1 MIINKIKK
9 ALLCIFVFIVIIAT
23 AAAVYYVSVPVNT
36 LEHSY
41 ETVKKS
47 ISAKRA
53 YIIRDE
59 EIYFADTAG
68 TLYNNVR
75 DGERIKADSL
85 LATIYHTDISPETL
99 KALRTIDNKIEK
111 QKESDTEFTDF
122 RFDRTDTESRVAA
135 IVEDIPNV
143 TRRND
148 VLRIGEYKKMI
159 NDIRSGNEIS
169 EQNILEELYAQKADI
184 EQKINASKSEITT
197 SKSGVFTTYTDGLEA
212 FLKVDDIEGYTVEY
226 INSLPGIVNDR
237 LTSSTVKDG
246 EPIGK
251 VVNNH
256 TWYLL
261 MSVDAAQIEGHKK
274 GESVTVVLDAI
285 GEDNIKGTIYSISE
299 EDGEDRL
306 VAIKCWAYIEGAFSY
321 RASSAE
327 LIFESYSGYKVPVYA
342 IRTDKN
348 GDKYVLASKGA
359 QNYSCYCTVDYTNT
373 QEDYVI
379 INSLPNAQYKL
390 ENMERIIVGEK

>member
-9 ALLCIFVFIVIIAT
+9 ALLCVFVFIVIIAT

-47 ISAKRA
+47 INTKKA

-85 LATIYHTDISPETL
+85 LSTIYHTDISSETL
-99 KALRTIDNKIEK
+99 KSLRTIDNKIEK
-111 QKESDTEFTDF
+111 QKESDGEFTDF
-122 RFDRTDTESRVAA
+122 RFDRTDTESRIMA
-135 IVEDIPNV
+135 IVDDIPNV
-143 TRRND
+143 VRRND
-148 VLRIGEYKKMI
+148 VLRIGKYKTML
-159 NDIRSGNEIS
+159 NDIRKGKDIS
-169 EQNILEELYAQKADI
+169 EEDVLEELYAQKAEI
-184 EQKINASKSEITT
+184 EQKINSSKTEIRTT
-197 SKSGVFTTYTDGLEA
+197 KPGVFTTYTDGLEA
-212 FLKVDDIEGYTVEY
+212 FLKAEDINTYTVEY
-226 INSLPGIVNDR
+226 IDSLPAIINDR
-237 LTSSTVKDG
+237 LTNTTVSEG

-256 TWYLL
+256 KWYLL
-261 MSVDAAQIEGHKK
+261 MSVPAQAIEGHKK
-274 GESVTVVLDAI
+274 GETVTVVLDAI
-285 GEDNIKGTIYSISE
+285 GEDNIKGTIYNISE
-299 EDGEDRL
+299 DEGENRL
-306 VAIKCWAYIEGAFSY
+306 VAIKCSTYIEGAFSY

-348 GDKYVLASKGA
+348 GEKYVLASKGA